1 MLYQLSYRKAIK
13 THRRPRSKHSTP
25 YCIESQSPQHRLLI
39 KDYDSRIRHPGPE
52 RVFAELRR
60 RVWILKGRE
69 AVKKHQRTCLECCK
83 WRSKPASQKM
93 VDLTPPRLRLFK
105 PAFHSTGMDC
115 FGPFLV
121 KVGRRT
127 EKRWG
132 LVFKCM
138 TTRAVHLEILTSMDS
153 DAFLMALRRFIAR
166 RGKPAELYSDQGT
179 NFRGGETELKEA
191 FHQLS
196 QDLQQQLAKQ
206 QISFHSNTPFAPH
219 FGGVWEREIRSVKAA
234 LYTTLGSETVTEE
247 VLRTV
252 LIEIEAILNSKPLGY
267 VSADIADLDPITPI
281 CLLMGRPDGSLPK
294 VIYPVS
300 ELLGRRRWRHSQ
312 VLTGRFWTAFINHYL
327 PGLQT
332 RGKWHNPSAD
342 IKPGT
347 VVMLVDPQMPRSFWQ
362 IGRVVNVFPGADNR
376 VRKAEIQIKNRVYT
390 RPIARLVVLPEIPDE
405 TDGIPASD

>member
-1 MLYQLSYRKAIK
+1 MDPNHPN
-13 THRRPRSKHSTP
+13 T
-25 YCIESQSPQHRLLI
+25 RLLI
-39 KDYDSRIRHPGPE
+39 KDYDSRIRHPGSE

-83 WRSKPASQKM
+83 WRSKPASQIM
-93 VDLTPPRLRLFK
+93 VDLPSPRLRLFK

-121 KVGRRT
+121 KVRRRT

-132 LVFKCM
+132 LLFKCM
-138 TTRAVHLEILTSMDS
+138 TTRAVHLEILTSMDR

-206 QISFHSNTPFAPH
+206 QISFHFNPPFAPH
-219 FGGVWEREIRSVKAA
+219 FGGVWERKIRSVKAA
-234 LYTTLGSETVTEE
+234 LYTTLGSETVTGE
-247 VLRTV
+247 VLQTV
-252 LIEIEAILNSKPLGY
+252 LIEIEDILISKPLGY
-267 VSADIADLDPITPI
+267 VSADIADLDPITPN
-281 CLLMGRPDGSLPK
+281 CLLMGRPDGSLPQ

-312 VLTGRFWTAFINHYL
+312 VLTDRFWTAFINHYL

-347 VVMLVDPQMPRSFWQ
+347 VVILVDPQMPR
-362 IGRVVNVFPGADNR
+362 
-376 VRKAEIQIKNRVYT
+376 VRTAEIQIKNRVYT

-405 TDGIPASD
+405 TDDIPASD